1 MEHQEAQRTQ
11 AAERY
16 LLGEFS
22 ADEREEF
29 EEHYFSCPECAE
41 EVRTGA
47 LLRANAAAVLLDEAQ
62 RSTEVRVRP
71 QLGWLAWLGLRPAFS
86 AAWAAACV
94 LFAGG
99 AIYQTAVVVPRLN
112 VQLAEARA
120 PQAFQDFV
128 LHPLTRGEDTVVKV
142 GAEGGYS
149 VLKVHL
155 STDAGFARYR
165 AEIRNESGAVLYPID
180 AATPAVPG
188 DPLQFL
194 VHSSSVPPGTYTLV
208 VYGRRDPAEPGPGAR
223 LETYRFAV
231 HQDK

>member
-47 LLRANAAAVLLDEAQ
+47 LLRANTAAVLRDEAQ
-62 RSTEVRVRP
+62 RSTEVTVRP
-71 QLGWLAWLGLRPAFS
+71 ESGWLAWLRLRPALS
-86 AAWAAACV
+86 AAWATACV
-94 LFAGG
+94 LFASV
-99 AIYQTAVVVPRLN
+99 AVYQTAFVVPRLN
-112 VQLAEARA
+112 VQLAAARA
-120 PQAFQDFV
+120 PQVFQDVV
-128 LHPLTRGEDTVVKV
+128 LRPLSRGADPVVNFARPAEYAAVKV
-142 GAEGGYS
+142 PLPPQAEF
-149 VLKVHL
+149 V
-155 STDAGFARYR
+155 TYR
-165 AEIRNESGAVLYPID
+165 AQILNESGILLHTVD
-180 AATPAVPG
+180 AAPPAVPG

-208 VYGRRDPAEPGPGAR
+208 VFGRRDPAEPAPGAR

-231 HQDK
+231 QQDK

>member
-41 EVRTGA
+41 DVRTGA
-47 LLRANAAAVLLDEAQ
+47 LLRANTAAVLRDEAQ
-62 RSTEVRVRP
+62 ISTEVRVRP
-71 QLGWLAWLGLRPAFS
+71 QFGWLAWLGLRPAFS
-86 AAWAAACV
+86 VAWAAACV
-94 LFAGG
+94 LFAGV
-99 AIYQTAVVVPRLN
+99 AVYQTAFVVPRLN
-112 VQLAEARA
+112 VQLAAARA
-120 PQAFQDFV
+120 PQVFQDVV
-128 LHPLTRGEDTVVKV
+128 LRPLSRGADPVVNFARPAEYAAVKV
-142 GAEGGYS
+142 PLPPQAEF
-149 VLKVHL
+149 V
-155 STDAGFARYR
+155 TYR
-165 AEIRNESGAVLYPID
+165 AQILNESGILLHTVD
-180 AATPAVPG
+180 AAPPAVPG

-208 VYGRRDPAEPGPGAR
+208 VYGRRDPAEPAPGAK

-231 HQDK
+231 QQDK